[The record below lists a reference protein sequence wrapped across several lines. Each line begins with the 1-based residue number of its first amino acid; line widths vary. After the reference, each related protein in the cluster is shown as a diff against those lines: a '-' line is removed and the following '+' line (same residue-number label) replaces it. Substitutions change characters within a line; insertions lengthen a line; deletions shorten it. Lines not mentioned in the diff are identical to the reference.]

1 MSCSAQ
7 IPMVPGVM
15 NVSPAKKTQHTHRKA
30 CTSAD
35 ESVSVSALLSYTHA
49 HTHTRTHAHTH
60 THALHIA
67 ETWLQ
72 GYILSV
78 VILAPLFSSRI
89 SPPLKGTLLIRT
101 QTMSFNLIQCQ
112 SSPQTL
118 NFDILKDFSY
128 VNKELGW
135 KNLFSKDFQRCWPEK
150 TK

>member
-1 MSCSAQ
+1 M
-7 IPMVPGVM
+7 
-15 NVSPAKKTQHTHRKA
+15 
-30 CTSAD
+30 
-35 ESVSVSALLSYTHA
+35 SALQKRLSTHIERPAHLQTSQSPSLPFSLTHTCTHIHA
-49 HTHTRTHAHTH
+49 HMRTH

-72 GYILSV
+72 GYILSA